1 MWHRRFAIGAV
12 LLGADRV
19 KGVDSDPGA
28 VRVATENAELL
39 DTEVGF
45 IVADVKDEA
54 LRGLLGSCDTVIM
67 NPPFGAQKDS
77 MRIARLFDLALS
89 LAPVTY
95 SIFNAGSAQFIETYT
110 AQRAKIDEKVGG
122 VFPLRRTFSFH
133 TQDVMEIEVEILRL
147 IRI

>member
-1 MWHRRFAIGAV
+1 MWHPALLAIGAV

-19 KGVDSDPGA
+19 KGVDSDRGA

-67 NPPFGAQKDS
+67 LTRHSGHRKLLCGS
-77 MRIARLFDLALS
+77 
-89 LAPVTY
+89 PVY
-95 SIFNAGSAQFIETYT
+95 
-110 AQRAKIDEKVGG
+110 
-122 VFPLRRTFSFH
+122 
-133 TQDVMEIEVEILRL
+133 
-147 IRI
+147 